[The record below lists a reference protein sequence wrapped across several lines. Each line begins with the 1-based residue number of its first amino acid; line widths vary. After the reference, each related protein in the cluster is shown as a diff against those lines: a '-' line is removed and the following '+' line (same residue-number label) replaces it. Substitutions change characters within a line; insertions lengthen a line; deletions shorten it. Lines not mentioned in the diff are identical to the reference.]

1 MDTTEGYVLGITGP
15 NNLVDAMS
23 HLAITTL
30 DLFTQLLGPDKFRQ
44 MGYDCTD
51 AFSRGILDGLDAKSR
66 DILTMFTL
74 KMMGINDNLAEPEN
88 SMKVNIVPVVDQ
100 NALYNSSTL
109 MNDFLSNRNFDIS
122 ATVNRANATNR
133 TTGGTDQ
140 SLIVDAI
147 RGLRD
152 DIKNIRTVNEGY
164 RSDIGSLKNAITSMK
179 VTLDTGALVGQI
191 TNPLDVALGTKAMR
205 SLRRRG

>member
-1 MDTTEGYVLGITGP
+1 
-15 NNLVDAMS
+15 
-23 HLAITTL
+23 
-30 DLFTQLLGPDKFRQ
+30 
-44 MGYDCTD
+44 
-51 AFSRGILDGLDAKSR
+51 
-66 DILTMFTL
+66 
-74 KMMGINDNLAEPEN
+74 
-88 SMKVNIVPVVDQ
+88 
-100 NALYNSSTL
+100 
-109 MNDFLSNRNFDIS
+109 
-122 ATVNRANATNR
+122 
-133 TTGGTDQ
+133 
-140 SLIVDAI
+140 VDAI